1 MGAKNGSPARGTGIA
16 ALCAGGA
23 GLFGGALWE
32 RQTGKQ
38 ESATIAPVTRI
49 ERLDLHVKIMNGG
62 CQEWKKWFLSLCEEL
77 YRPDS
82 FATLA
87 AHPDD
92 SKRRQ
97 DYVT

>member
-1 MGAKNGSPARGTGIA
+1 
-16 ALCAGGA
+16 
-23 GLFGGALWE
+23 
-32 RQTGKQ
+32 
-38 ESATIAPVTRI
+38 
-49 ERLDLHVKIMNGG
+49 LDLHVKIMNGG